1 MNLFIDTNVLL
12 SFYHLTN
19 DDLEELRKL
28 SVLIDQGKINL
39 ILPRQVIHEFK
50 RNRESKISDS
60 LKKLNEQ
67 KTKSQ
72 FPQIC
77 KDYPE
82 YKDLRAQQSK
92 YQKSH
97 SQLIQKLSEDI
108 RNKNLK
114 ADVII
119 QELFSKGTIIETS
132 NEVVDKA
139 KIRMAI
145 GNPPGKKGS
154 FGDAINWESILQ
166 SIEEEKDIHFV
177 ADDKD
182 YFSILDDQEF
192 DDFLLDEWKNNKK
205 SDLFYYRRLS
215 TFFKEHF
222 PHIKLASELEKEI
235 LIGDLAN
242 SGNFKS
248 THSAIEKLSKH
259 TDFTVAQVDEIL
271 SAAIDNRQVRWI
283 ITDEDVKD
291 FISTIISGKED
302 HLNADNLSK
311 INDLLKED
319 EKEEV
324 PFPEISEDVPF

>member
-1 MNLFIDTNVLL
+1 MNLFIDTNVFL

-28 SVLIDQGKINL
+28 SVLIDQDKINL
-39 ILPRQVIHEFK
+39 ILPRQVIDEFK

-77 KDYPE
+77 KDYQE
-82 YKDLRAQQSK
+82 YRELKEQQTK
-92 YQKSH
+92 YLKSH
-97 SQLIQKLSEDI
+97 SELMQKLSEDI
-108 RNKNLK
+108 KNKNLK

-119 QELFSKGTIIETS
+119 KELFSKAT
-132 NEVVDKA
+132 VVDTNSDVLENA
-139 KIRMAI
+139 KTRMAI
-145 GNPPGKKGS
+145 GNPPGKNGS
-154 FGDAINWESILQ
+154 FGDAINWELILQ
-166 SIEEEKDIHFV
+166 SVEDKKDIHFV

-182 YFSILDDQEF
+182 YFSLLDDQEF
-192 DDFLLDEWKNNKK
+192 NDFLLDEWKSNKK
-205 SDLFYYRRLS
+205 SELFCYRRLS

-235 LIGDLAN
+235 LISELRN

-248 THSAIEKLSKH
+248 THAAVEKLSKY
-259 TDFTVAQVDEIL
+259 TDFTVAQVEEIL

-283 ITDEDVKD
+283 ITDEDVKEL
-291 FISTIISGKED
+291 ITTIISDKEK
-302 HLNADNLSK
+302 HLNQENLKK
-311 INDLLKED
+311 IYDLLKE
-319 EKEEV
+319 EEEEN
-324 PFPEISEDVPF
+324 PFPDISDDVPF